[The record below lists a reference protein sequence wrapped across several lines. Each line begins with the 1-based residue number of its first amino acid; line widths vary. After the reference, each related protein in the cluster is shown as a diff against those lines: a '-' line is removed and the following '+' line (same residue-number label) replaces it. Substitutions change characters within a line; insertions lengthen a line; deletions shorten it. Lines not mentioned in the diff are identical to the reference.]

1 MYHTYITLLV
11 PSLLAF
17 AITIVA
23 TRFIISYMLE
33 SGITG
38 MDHNKGKRAITLPS
52 SGGIAVAVGFTVGV
66 LAYAF
71 GGSFNLYVP
80 VASLR
85 YLFATVIAVLLV
97 TIVGFLDDLNVSRKL
112 VKTTDMMDTHRG
124 LKQWQKPV
132 LTLMGA
138 LPLMAIN
145 AGVSIVRL
153 PFVGNVNFGI
163 FYPLII
169 IPLAVIF
176 TANAFN
182 LLGGFD
188 GIATGSGT
196 LAALAMLVYSLIFGT
211 YIGTLVS
218 AILFATLV
226 GFLVF
231 NLYPAKI
238 IPGDSYTYFVGVA
251 LVTDMI
257 LGNMESFGVIIFMP
271 WIIEFFL
278 HLRRKFKVKDLG
290 IMQKDGTFKPPYGK
304 KIYSITHIAMNVLK
318 KPYEWK
324 VSMFAWAIEAG
335 FIAIA
340 FALKLLS
347 LL

>member
-1 MYHTYITLLV
+1 MYHTYITLIV
-11 PSLLAF
+11 PALIAF
-17 AITIVA
+17 VVTVIA
-23 TRFIISYMLE
+23 TRFVISYMME

-38 MDHNKGKRAITLPS
+38 MDHNKGKKVIVLPS
-52 SGGIAVAVGFTVGV
+52 SGGIAVVVGFTIGI

-97 TIVGFLDDLNVSRKL
+97 TIVGFLDDLNVSKKV
-112 VKTTDMMDTHRG
+112 VKATDMMDTHKG
-124 LKQWQKPV
+124 LKQWQKPL

-145 AGVSIVRL
+145 AGVSVVRL

-169 IPLAVIF
+169 VPLAVIF

-188 GIATGSGT
+188 GIATGSGA
-196 LAALAMLVYSLIFGT
+196 LAALSMLIYSLIFGT
-211 YIGTLVS
+211 YTGTLIS

-226 GFLVF
+226 AFLAF

-257 LGNMESFGVIIFMP
+257 IGNMESFGVIIFMP

-290 IMQKDGTFKPPYGK
+290 IMQKDGTFKAPYGK
-304 KIYSITHIAMNVLK
+304 KIYSLTHIAMNVLK

-324 VSMFAWAIEAG
+324 VSLFAWGIEIG
-335 FIAIA
+335 FIIIA
-340 FALKLLS
+340 FALKLLN